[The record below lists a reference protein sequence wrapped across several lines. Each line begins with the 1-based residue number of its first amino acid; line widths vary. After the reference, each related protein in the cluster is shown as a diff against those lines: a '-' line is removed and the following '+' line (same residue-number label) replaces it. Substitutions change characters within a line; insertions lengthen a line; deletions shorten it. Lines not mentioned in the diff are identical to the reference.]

1 MRGDFTGF
9 SFNGFHTEGLGL
21 VRVSNGDRYDDHIFP
36 DIEDKTV
43 EIPGNDGQY
52 YFGSNFKQKTFSI
65 EVAFDKLTEE
75 KFRKI
80 RTIFSTKKMVPL
92 IFDEE
97 PYKIYYGKVQDS
109 PEFHYICFDQD
120 LTEEEKNDIIEK
132 GGKVEWIEE
141 ITKSEFYPVLYQGYT
156 PTFDEESAT
165 QEGYKLDYKKER
177 TQSLKKRFYKGEAS
191 FTFICYFPFAKTVN
205 KFLDS
210 YKNAT
215 VGKAVVGEATIGEEK
230 SVANIFQW
238 EEASGLLKS
247 KSSGKYH
254 EQFEDIEVE
263 VDKLESGGEDSKFF
277 YTYNAGDI
285 PSPPLIYIPFN
296 GDSLEELNIGI
307 TEDVIPSSIETKAIQ
322 KKGVDQGILINCQN
336 HLIEGATNNGK
347 ILTTKNIYNE
357 YIKVGDFFK
366 IPPSKEKDFCSLL
379 YIRGSGAAHLTD
391 ENTKLLYDY
400 YYL

>member
-9 SFNGFHTEGLGL
+9 SFNGFHTEDLGL

-43 EIPGNDGQY
+43 EITGNDGKY

-75 KFRKI
+75 NFRKI
-80 RTIFSTKKMVPL
+80 HTIFSTREIVPL

-132 GGKVEWIEE
+132 GGEVEWIEE
-141 ITKSEFYPVLYQGYT
+141 ITKSEIYPVLYQGYT

-177 TQSLKKRFYKGEAS
+177 TQSLKKRVYKGEAS
-191 FTFICYFPFAKTVN
+191 FTFTAYYPFAKTIN
-205 KFLDS
+205 KFLNY
-210 YKNAT
+210 YK
-215 VGKAVVGEATIGEEK
+215 EK
-230 SVANIFQW
+230 GYDTQNIFQW
-238 EEASGLLKS
+238 SKAAGLLES

-254 EQFEDIEVE
+254 EQFDDIEVE
-263 VDKLESGGEDSKFF
+263 IDKLESGGEDSKFF

-296 GDSLEELNIGI
+296 GDSLGELNIGI
-307 TEDVIPSSIETKAIQ
+307 TEDVIPSSIETKTIQ

>member
-9 SFNGFHTEGLGL
+9 SFNGFYTEDLGI
-21 VRVSNGDRYDDHIFP
+21 VRVSNGDRYDEHIFP

-52 YFGSNFKQKTFSI
+52 YFGSNFRQKTFSVEI
-65 EVAFDKLTEE
+65 AFDKLTEE
-75 KFRKI
+75 NFRKI
-80 RTIFSTKKMVPL
+80 HTIFSTKEIVPL

-97 PYKIYYGKVQDS
+97 PYKIYYGKIQDS

-132 GGKVEWIEE
+132 GGEVEWIEE
-141 ITKSEFYPVLYQGYT
+141 ITKSEIYPVLYQGYT
-156 PTFDEESAT
+156 PTFDEEAAT
-165 QEGYKLDYKKER
+165 QEGYKLDYKKEEI
-177 TQSLKKRFYKGEAS
+177 QSLKKRIYKGEAS
-191 FTFICYFPFAKTVN
+191 FTFICYYPFAKTIN
-205 KFLDS
+205 KFLNY
-210 YKNAT
+210 YK
-215 VGKAVVGEATIGEEK
+215 EK
-230 SVANIFQW
+230 GYDTQNIFQW
-238 EEASGLLKS
+238 SKAAGLLES

-285 PSPPLIYIPFN
+285 ASPPLIYIPFN
-296 GDSLEELNIGI
+296 GDSLGELNIGI

-366 IPPSKEKDFCSLL
+366 ILPSKEKGFCSLL

>member
-9 SFNGFHTEGLGL
+9 SFNGFHTEDLEL

-65 EVAFDKLTEE
+65 EVAFDRLTEE
-75 KFRKI
+75 NFRKI
-80 RTIFSTKKMVPL
+80 HTIFSTRKIVPL

-132 GGKVEWIEE
+132 GEEVEWIEE
-141 ITKSEFYPVLYQGYT
+141 ITKSEIYPVLYQGYT

-165 QEGYKLDYKKER
+165 QEGYKLDYKKEK
-177 TQSLKKRFYKGEAS
+177 TQSLKKRIYKGEAS
-191 FTFICYFPFAKTVN
+191 FTFICYYPFAKTIN
-205 KFLDS
+205 KFLNY
-210 YKNAT
+210 YK
-215 VGKAVVGEATIGEEK
+215 EK
-230 SVANIFQW
+230 GYDTQNIFQW
-238 EEASGLLKS
+238 SKAAGLLES

-296 GDSLEELNIGI
+296 GDSLGELNIGI

-366 IPPSKEKDFCSLL
+366 IPPSKEEGFCSLL

>member
-9 SFNGFHTEGLGL
+9 SFNGFHTEDLGL

-75 KFRKI
+75 NFRKI
-80 RTIFSTKKMVPL
+80 HTIFSTREIVPL

-141 ITKSEFYPVLYQGYT
+141 ITKSEIYPVLYQGYT
-156 PTFDEESAT
+156 PTFDEETAT
-165 QEGYKLDYKKER
+165 QEGYKLDYKKEKI
-177 TQSLKKRFYKGEAS
+177 QSLKKRVYKGEAS
-191 FTFICYFPFAKTVN
+191 FTFICYYPFAKTIN
-205 KFLDS
+205 KFLNY
-210 YKNAT
+210 YK
-215 VGKAVVGEATIGEEK
+215 EK
-230 SVANIFQW
+230 GYDAQNIFQW
-238 EEASGLLKS
+238 NKAAGLLES

-263 VDKLESGGEDSKFF
+263 IDKLKSGGKDSKFF

-296 GDSLEELNIGI
+296 GNSLGELNIGI
-307 TEDVIPSSIETKAIQ
+307 TEDVIPSSIETKTIQ

-366 IPPSKEKDFCSLL
+366 IPPSKEKGFCSLL
-379 YIRGSGAAHLTD
+379 YIRGSGAERLTD
-391 ENTKLLYDY
+391 KNTKLLYDY

>member
-9 SFNGFHTEGLGL
+9 SFNGFHTEDLGL
-21 VRVSNGDRYDDHIFP
+21 VKVSNGDRYDDHIFP

-75 KFRKI
+75 NFRKI
-80 RTIFSTKKMVPL
+80 HTIFSTREIVPL

-132 GGKVEWIEE
+132 GGEVEWIEE
-141 ITKSEFYPVLYQGYT
+141 ITKSEIYPVLYQGYT

-165 QEGYKLDYKKER
+165 QEGYKLDYKKEK
-177 TQSLKKRFYKGEAS
+177 TQSLKKRIYKGEAS
-191 FTFICYFPFAKTVN
+191 FTFICYYPFAKTIN
-205 KFLDS
+205 KFLNY
-210 YKNAT
+210 YK
-215 VGKAVVGEATIGEEK
+215 EK
-230 SVANIFQW
+230 GYDTQNIFQW
-238 EEASGLLKS
+238 SKAAGLLES

-285 PSPPLIYIPFN
+285 PSPPLIYIPFD
-296 GDSLEELNIGI
+296 GDSLGELNIGI
-307 TEDVIPSSIETKAIQ
+307 TEDVIPSSIETKTIQ

-366 IPPSKEKDFCSLL
+366 IPPSKEEGFCSLL

>member
-9 SFNGFHTEGLGL
+9 SFNGFHTEDLGI
-21 VRVSNGDRYDDHIFP
+21 VRVSNGDRYDEHIFP

-52 YFGSNFKQKTFSI
+52 YFGSNFRQKTFSI
-65 EVAFDKLTEE
+65 EIAFDKLTEE
-75 KFRKI
+75 NFRKI
-80 RTIFSTKKMVPL
+80 HTIFSTKEIVPL

-97 PYKIYYGKVQDS
+97 PYKIYYGKIQDS

-132 GGKVEWIEE
+132 GGEVEWIEE
-141 ITKSEFYPVLYQGYT
+141 ITKSEIYPVLYQGYT

-165 QEGYKLDYKKER
+165 QEGYKLDYKKEEI
-177 TQSLKKRFYKGEAS
+177 QSLKKRIYKGEAS
-191 FTFICYFPFAKTVN
+191 FTFICYYPFAKTIN
-205 KFLDS
+205 KFLNY
-210 YKNAT
+210 YK
-215 VGKAVVGEATIGEEK
+215 EK
-230 SVANIFQW
+230 GYDTQNIFQW
-238 EEASGLLKS
+238 SKAAGLLES

-263 VDKLESGGEDSKFF
+263 VDKLESSGEDSKFF

-285 PSPPLIYIPFN
+285 ASPPLIYISFN
-296 GDSLEELNIGI
+296 GDSLGELNIGI

-366 IPPSKEKDFCSLL
+366 IPPSKEKGFCSLL

>member
-9 SFNGFHTEGLGL
+9 SFNGFHTEDLGL

-43 EIPGNDGQY
+43 EMPGNDGQY

-75 KFRKI
+75 NFRKI
-80 RTIFSTKKMVPL
+80 HTIFSTREIVPL

-132 GGKVEWIEE
+132 GEEVEWIEE
-141 ITKSEFYPVLYQGYT
+141 ITKSEIYPVLYQGYT

-177 TQSLKKRFYKGEAS
+177 TQSLKKRVYKGEAS
-191 FTFICYFPFAKTVN
+191 FTFICYYPFAKTIN
-205 KFLDS
+205 KFLNY
-210 YKNAT
+210 YK
-215 VGKAVVGEATIGEEK
+215 EK
-230 SVANIFQW
+230 GYDTQNIFQW
-238 EEASGLLKS
+238 SKAAGLLES

-296 GDSLEELNIGI
+296 GDSLGELNIGI
-307 TEDVIPSSIETKAIQ
+307 TEDVIPSSIETKTIQ
-322 KKGVDQGILINCQN
+322 KKGLDQGILINCQN

-366 IPPSKEKDFCSLL
+366 IPPSKEEGFCSLL

>member
-9 SFNGFHTEGLGL
+9 SFNGFHTEDLEL

-75 KFRKI
+75 NFRKI
-80 RTIFSTKKMVPL
+80 HTIFSTREIVPL

-132 GGKVEWIEE
+132 GEKVEWIEE
-141 ITKSEFYPVLYQGYT
+141 ITKSEIYPVLYQGYT

-177 TQSLKKRFYKGEAS
+177 TQSLKKRIYKGEAS
-191 FTFICYFPFAKTVN
+191 FTFICYYPFAKTIN
-205 KFLDS
+205 KFLNY
-210 YKNAT
+210 YK
-215 VGKAVVGEATIGEEK
+215 EK
-230 SVANIFQW
+230 GYDTQNIFQW
-238 EEASGLLKS
+238 SKAAGLLES

-296 GDSLEELNIGI
+296 GDSLGELNIGI
-307 TEDVIPSSIETKAIQ
+307 TEDVIPSSIETKTIQ

-366 IPPSKEKDFCSLL
+366 IPPSKEEGFCSLL
-379 YIRGSGAAHLTD
+379 YIRGSGVAHLTD

>member
-9 SFNGFHTEGLGL
+9 SFNGFHTEDLGL

-75 KFRKI
+75 NFRKI
-80 RTIFSTKKMVPL
+80 HTIFSTREIVPL

-120 LTEEEKNDIIEK
+120 LTEEEKNDIIKK

-141 ITKSEFYPVLYQGYT
+141 ITKSEIYPVLYQGYT
-156 PTFDEESAT
+156 LTFDEESAT

-177 TQSLKKRFYKGEAS
+177 TQSLKKRIYKGEAS
-191 FTFICYFPFAKTVN
+191 FTFICYYPFAKTIN
-205 KFLDS
+205 KFLNY
-210 YKNAT
+210 YK
-215 VGKAVVGEATIGEEK
+215 EK
-230 SVANIFQW
+230 GYDTQNIFQW
-238 EEASGLLKS
+238 SKAAGLLES

-263 VDKLESGGEDSKFF
+263 ADKLESDGEDSKFF

-296 GDSLEELNIGI
+296 GDSLGELNIGI
-307 TEDVIPSSIETKAIQ
+307 TEDVIPSSIETKTIQ

-366 IPPSKEKDFCSLL
+366 IPPSKEEGFCSLL